1 MTGMRRTT
9 AVVFPGQ
16 GSQRPGMAADFRRDF
31 AAARE
36 SFVEAS
42 DALGFDVAELCQDE
56 RRLSM
61 TEFQQPAILVAEIA
75 MYRTLAAE
83 FGIRPDIFGGHSLGE
98 YAALVAA
105 GVLELSQAAPL
116 VRERGRL
123 MQEAA
128 PADGAMAA
136 LIARPGNPLDE
147 EAVTAAI
154 EDLEVDIANINAPDQ
169 IVLSGLA
176 EELDRA
182 VAVLRN
188 SGMRPRVKRLR
199 VSAPFHSRF
208 MRSAAAALTALLDEG
223 SGAWNCEHATKVTS
237 NPSGGFHSGER
248 AALVDALGRQLSSTV
263 RWADNMAAIAGQD
276 RAARVIEVGPGRP
289 LGGFFKAVGQ
299 TVVSVKDTATAKLL
313 GTAANGG

>member
-1 MTGMRRTT
+1 MRRTT

-237 NPSGGFHSGER
+237 NTSGGFHSGER

>member
-1 MTGMRRTT
+1 MTGMKRTT

-42 DALGFDVAELCQDE
+42 GALGFDVAELCQDE

-237 NPSGGFHSGER
+237 NTSGGFHSGER

>member
-1 MTGMRRTT
+1 MTGVRRTT

-16 GSQRPGMAADFRRDF
+16 GSQRTGMAADFRRDF

-36 SFVEAS
+36 SFAEAS
-42 DALGFDVAELCQDE
+42 GALGLDVAELCQDE

-237 NPSGGFHSGER
+237 NTSGGFHSGER

>member
-1 MTGMRRTT
+1 MRRTT

-237 NPSGGFHSGER
+237 NTSGGFHSGER
-248 AALVDALGRQLSSTV
+248 AALVAALGRQLSSTV

>member
-1 MTGMRRTT
+1 MKRTT

-237 NPSGGFHSGER
+237 NTSGGFHSGER

>member
-1 MTGMRRTT
+1 MKRTT

-42 DALGFDVAELCQDE
+42 GALGFDVAELCQDE

-237 NPSGGFHSGER
+237 NTSGGFHSGER

-313 GTAANGG
+313 GTATNGG